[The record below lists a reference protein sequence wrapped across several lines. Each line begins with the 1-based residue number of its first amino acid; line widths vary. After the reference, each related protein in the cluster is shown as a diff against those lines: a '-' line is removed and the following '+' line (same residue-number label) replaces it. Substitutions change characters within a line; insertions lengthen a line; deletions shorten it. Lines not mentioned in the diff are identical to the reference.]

1 MPIVNP
7 GGDKWGVYG
16 WIGKVSPQGDS
27 LWNREY
33 GIVTTNS
40 WSHDIYD
47 IRETTDGSFIM
58 CGEARDWSGT
68 DSIPQQAWL
77 LKLDQYGC
85 LVPNCYTATEEA
97 PTGEEPAIRL
107 AIYPNPTADYLNF
120 YLRTPRPVKEASF
133 RIVSAEGRLVQSFQS
148 DRPDV
153 TFIVPVW
160 DWAAGVY
167 FLQYLEEGMVKGSER
182 FVVQR

>member
-1 MPIVNP
+1 
-7 GGDKWGVYG
+7 
-16 WIGKVSPQGDS
+16 
-27 LWNREY
+27 
-33 GIVTTNS
+33 
-40 WSHDIYD
+40 
-47 IRETTDGSFIM
+47 M